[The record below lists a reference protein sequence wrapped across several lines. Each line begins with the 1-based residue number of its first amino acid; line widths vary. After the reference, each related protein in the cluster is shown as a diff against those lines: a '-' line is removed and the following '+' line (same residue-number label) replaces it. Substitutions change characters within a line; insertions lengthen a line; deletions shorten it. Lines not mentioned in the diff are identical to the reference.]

1 MQRKFVEFFGYIKS
15 EIGSISEKD
24 ALAFY
29 NKIKKIKSVLE
40 DSNIEES
47 KKETESEPEETI

>member
-1 MQRKFVEFFGYIKS
+1 MIRKFEEFIGYIKT

-29 NKIKKIKSVLE
+29 NKIKKIKSVLD
-40 DSNIEES
+40 DSNNEEES
-47 KKETESEPEETI
+47 TETETEQTN